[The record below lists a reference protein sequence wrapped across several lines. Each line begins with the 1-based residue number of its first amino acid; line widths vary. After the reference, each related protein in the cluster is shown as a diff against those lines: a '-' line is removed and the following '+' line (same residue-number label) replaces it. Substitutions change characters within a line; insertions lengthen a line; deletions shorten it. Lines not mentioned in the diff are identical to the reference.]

1 MKLAN
6 TCNKNRLSMH
16 GHIVFEGKAARAT
29 DIELHAVIDSGEWD
43 FDCATVVS
51 VQQIKS
57 AMALNKKPVW
67 SGDTLNGIKLVN
79 AGDVNDWIPLPAFD
93 GTRIECDALPVKLS
107 QVLPAMAVSDIRY
120 YLNGLC
126 FDHSERA
133 IIGCDGHRLH
143 IVKNAYAANG
153 LTGQAIVPDGAFN
166 LLGAKNIIHMDFSA
180 THCRIGY
187 VGGYLICKLVDGKFP
202 DYSRVLP
209 ADSAR
214 SNVVPFNG
222 VQIAAAKSIVAVNK
236 ANKVKFGTATISTD
250 GALSACDIT
259 VPCFDK
265 WTMTPLATKFYANSG
280 EYYDPKLY
288 GINAEYLH
296 DAMAAA
302 DHGTIAV
309 DGVNDSVLVS
319 NGDFRA
325 VVMPCR
331 I

>member
-1 MKLAN
+1 MLY
-6 TCNKNRLSMH
+6 MH

-29 DIELHAVIDSGEWD
+29 DTELHAVIESGDWD

-57 AMALNKKPVW
+57 AMALSKKPVW

-79 AGDVNDWIPLPAFD
+79 AGNVNDWIPLPAFS
-93 GTRIECDALPVKLS
+93 GTRIECADLPAKLS

-126 FDHSERA
+126 FDHTERA
-133 IIGCDGHRLH
+133 IVGCDGHRLH
-143 IVKNAYAANG
+143 IVKSAYQSA
-153 LTGQAIVPDGAFN
+153 LTGQSIVPDGAFK
-166 LLGAKNIIHMDFSA
+166 LVGAKNIIHMDFTA

-187 VGGYLICKLVDGKFP
+187 VGGHLICKLVDGKFP

-209 ADSAR
+209 SDSAR
-214 SNVVPFNG
+214 PNVVPFNG
-222 VQIAAAKSIVAVNK
+222 AQISAAKSIVAVNK
-236 ANKVKFGTATISTD
+236 ANKVKFSTVAISAD

-265 WTMTPLATKFYANSG
+265 WTMTPLATKFDANSG
-280 EYYDPKLY
+280 EYYGPKLY

-296 DAMAAA
+296 DAMACS

-309 DGVNDSVLVS
+309 DSVNDSVLVS